1 MRVAIKPL
9 VLAATM
15 LALATAAM
23 AQAPGGQPPKVTV
36 AKPVVKEVV
45 EYDEFT
51 GRFAAI
57 DSVDVRARV
66 SGYLEQVSFSDGAI
80 VKKDDVLFVIDRR
93 PYKAALDQARANVA
107 SAQARL
113 TFAQTDFD
121 RANSLLKTGN
131 ISDQVA
137 DQRRQSFVSARADL
151 DNSEAAL
158 RNAQLNYDFTEVR
171 APVAG
176 RISRRNISVG
186 NLVNANDTLLTN
198 LVSLDP
204 IYFYFDVDERSYL
217 AYSRQMLMAKEKGGD
232 TSAAFVGVTDEREL
246 TRPARLDFLDNRLDQ
261 ATGTIQARAVVENK
275 DLFLLPGMFGRIK
288 VTGSPPHRGVLV
300 PDEAVAT
307 DQDRRLVWAVAEDGS
322 VAAKVVRPGPRIDG
336 YRLIRSG
343 LDGSE
348 TIVINGIPRIRPG
361 IKVAP
366 ERKDLPPVK
375 AQNGG

>member
-1 MRVAIKPL
+1 MRFLKVGFAAAGIALL
-9 VLAATM
+9 VQTPAV
-15 LALATAAM
+15 
-23 AQAPGGQPPKVTV
+23 AQAPGGAPPKVTV
-36 AKPVVKEVV
+36 AKPVVKDVV

-51 GRFAAI
+51 GRFAAV

-66 SGYLEQVSFSDGAI
+66 SGYLERVAFSDGAI

-113 TFAQTDFD
+113 TFSQTDFE
-121 RANSLLKTGN
+121 RANSLQRTGN
-131 ISDQVA
+131 ISDQSV

-151 DNSEAAL
+151 DNAEAAL

-186 NLVNANDTLLTN
+186 NLVNANETLLTN
-198 LVSLDP
+198 IVTLDP

-217 AYSRQMLMAKEKGGD
+217 AYSREMLVAQQSGRVD
-232 TSAAFVGVTDEREL
+232 TSQAFVGVTDERDL
-246 TRPARLDFLDNRLDQ
+246 KRPAKLDFLDNRLDQ
-261 ATGTIQARAVVENK
+261 ASGTIQARAIVENK
-275 DLFLLPGMFGRIK
+275 DLFLLPGMFGRVK
-288 VTGSPPHRGVLV
+288 VTGSPPHRGILV
-300 PDEAVAT
+300 PDEAIAT

-322 VAAKVVRPGPRIDG
+322 VSPKVVRPGPRIDG

-343 LDGSE
+343 LDGTES
-348 TIVINGIPRIRPG
+348 IVVNGVQRIRPN
-361 IKVAP
+361 IKVNA
-366 ERKDLPPVK
+366 ERQDLPPTK
-375 AQNGG
+375 S